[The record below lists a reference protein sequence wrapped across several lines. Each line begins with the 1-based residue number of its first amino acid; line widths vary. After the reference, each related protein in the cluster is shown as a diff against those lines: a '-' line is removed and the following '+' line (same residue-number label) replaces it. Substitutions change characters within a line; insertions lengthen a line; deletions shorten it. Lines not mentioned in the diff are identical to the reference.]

1 MSYRQPSTG
10 MWVPG
15 VKKAQ
20 MSDRG
25 EEQLPPVVSVTS
37 LPIESREK
45 EILYAVETSSVVILA
60 GETGSGKT
68 TQTPQYL
75 YRAKFGKIAVTQ
87 PRRIAAI
94 TVAERVASE
103 MGVRLGGE
111 VGYAVRFE
119 EKWDP
124 ERTGIK
130 FLTDG
135 MLVRETML
143 DPLLTH
149 YNVIMLDEAHERNLE
164 TDILLGLLKK
174 ILKKRP
180 DLRVIVASATLHIES
195 FVKFFSSIK
204 HDGAA
209 SGTKQTVSAISVQG
223 RQYPVDI
230 LYLKAPTANFEQK
243 AIDAIV
249 DIHTREKPGDIL
261 VFLPG
266 QDEIDHVVQALA
278 QMGSPT
284 LLPLAFY
291 GSLPVNV
298 QQAVFEPTPPHIRK
312 VIVATTIAETSVT
325 IPGVVY
331 VVDSCFV
338 KLPFYNPLTGI
349 EALITTLESKAA
361 AKQRAGRAG
370 RLRAGKCF
378 RLVTETTYH
387 EKFHKYT
394 IPQIQRTNLAP
405 IVLHLL
411 SMGIQD
417 IVHFDF
423 LSPPTPE
430 ALSRALEVL
439 YSLGAIS
446 SDCLLVEPLGA
457 HMAEFPVDPF
467 LSKMLLASFEFGC
480 TEEALTIASMVSVDD
495 IFINPRNSKERQ
507 AKLKECVAEFA
518 HQQGDHIT
526 YLHIYNEFIEN
537 DASRSW
543 CDEHYLHHRILVRAT
558 EIRKQLHRYVKRF
571 ATNGA
576 SIQSCGGNNQA
587 VLQCL
592 VAGFF
597 ANAAKLH
604 GSGTYRTIKDGR
616 IVHVHP
622 TSVLNSFIRSPEWIL
637 YHQSVL
643 TDKEYVREIS
653 SIDPRWLVT
662 AAPEYYLC
670 KEVSAV
676 VSGSSGDMGL
686 PKGPPPR
693 AAAST
698 TSTAAATDANGR
710 ILFRRPTT
718 TQGGAAKKPKLP
730 VHIGKSKGGLR
741 SQF

>member
-1 MSYRQPSTG
+1 MAYRSSTSG

-25 EEQLPPVVSVTS
+25 EEQLPPVVSVSS
-37 LPIESREK
+37 LPIEVREK

-111 VGYAVRFE
+111 VQSNSPLRFE

-143 DPLLTH
+143 DPLLSH

-164 TDILLGLLKK
+164 TDILLGLIKK
-174 ILKKRP
+174 ILKRRP
-180 DLRVIVASATLHIES
+180 DLRVVH
-195 FVKFFSSIK
+195 
-204 HDGAA
+204 
-209 SGTKQTVSAISVQG
+209 
-223 RQYPVDI
+223 
-230 LYLKAPTANFEQK
+230 
-243 AIDAIV
+243 
-249 DIHTREKPGDIL
+249 
-261 VFLPG
+261 
-266 QDEIDHVVQALA
+266 EIDHVVHRLS
-278 QMGSPT
+278 QMASRT

-291 GSLPVNV
+291 GSLPVHV
-298 QQAVFEPTPPHIRK
+298 QQAVFELPPPHIRK

-349 EALITTLESKAA
+349 EALVTTVESKAA

-370 RLRAGKCF
+370 RMRKCF
-378 RLVTETTYH
+378 RLVTEATYRKSFQKH
-387 EKFHKYT
+387 T

-430 ALSRALEVL
+430 ALIRALEVL
-439 YSLGAIS
+439 YVCPYWYSLGAIS
-446 SDCLLVEPLGA
+446 KDCQLVEPLGA

-467 LSKMLLASFEFGC
+467 MSKMLLSSFEFGYDLLKELEIAKQRHVCRC
-480 TEEALTIASMVSVDD
+480 TEEALTIASMLS
-495 IFINPRNSKERQ
+495 
-507 AKLKECVAEFA
+507 EF
-518 HQQGDHIT
+518 
-526 YLHIYNEFIEN
+526 LEN
-537 DASRSW
+537 DLSRSW
-543 CDEHYLHHRILVRAT
+543 CDEHCLHHRILMRAT
-558 EIRKQLHRYVKRF
+558 EIRKQLH
-571 ATNGA
+571 
-576 SIQSCGGNNQA
+576 
-587 VLQCL
+587 
-592 VAGFF
+592 
-597 ANAAKLH
+597 
-604 GSGTYRTIKDGR
+604 RTIKDGR

-622 TSVLNSFIRSPEWIL
+622 TSVLNSFIRSPEWVL

-653 SIDPRWLVT
+653 R
-662 AAPEYYLC
+662 
-670 KEVSAV
+670 
-676 VSGSSGDMGL
+676 
-686 PKGPPPR
+686 
-693 AAAST
+693 
-698 TSTAAATDANGR
+698 
-710 ILFRRPTT
+710 
-718 TQGGAAKKPKLP
+718 
-730 VHIGKSKGGLR
+730 
-741 SQF
+741 

>member
-1 MSYRQPSTG
+1 MAYRSSTSG

-25 EEQLPPVVSVTS
+25 EEQLPPVVSVSS
-37 LPIESREK
+37 LPIEVREK

-143 DPLLTH
+143 DPLLSH

-164 TDILLGLLKK
+164 TDILLGLIKK
-174 ILKKRP
+174 ILKRRP
-180 DLRVIVASATLHIES
+180 DLRV
-195 FVKFFSSIK
+195 
-204 HDGAA
+204 
-209 SGTKQTVSAISVQG
+209 G
-223 RQYPVDI
+223 RQFPVDV
-230 LYLKAPTANFEQK
+230 LYLQEPAANFEQK
-243 AIDAIV
+243 AIDTVLAI
-249 DIHTREKPGDIL
+249 HEREAP
-261 VFLPG
+261 
-266 QDEIDHVVQALA
+266 
-278 QMGSPT
+278 
-284 LLPLAFY
+284 
-291 GSLPVNV
+291 
-298 QQAVFEPTPPHIRK
+298 

-349 EALITTLESKAA
+349 EALVTTVESKAA

-370 RLRAGKCF
+370 RMRKCF
-378 RLVTETTYH
+378 RLVTEATYRKSFQKH
-387 EKFHKYT
+387 T

-430 ALSRALEVL
+430 ALIRALEVL
-439 YSLGAIS
+439 YV
-446 SDCLLVEPLGA
+446 CPYW
-457 HMAEFPVDPF
+457 F
-467 LSKMLLASFEFGC
+467 L
-480 TEEALTIASMVSVDD
+480 D
-495 IFINPRNSKERQ
+495 
-507 AKLKECVAEFA
+507 
-518 HQQGDHIT
+518 
-526 YLHIYNEFIEN
+526 
-537 DASRSW
+537 
-543 CDEHYLHHRILVRAT
+543 
-558 EIRKQLHRYVKRF
+558 
-571 ATNGA
+571 
-576 SIQSCGGNNQA
+576 
-587 VLQCL
+587 
-592 VAGFF
+592 
-597 ANAAKLH
+597 
-604 GSGTYRTIKDGR
+604 
-616 IVHVHP
+616 
-622 TSVLNSFIRSPEWIL
+622 
-637 YHQSVL
+637 
-643 TDKEYVREIS
+643 
-653 SIDPRWLVT
+653 
-662 AAPEYYLC
+662 
-670 KEVSAV
+670 
-676 VSGSSGDMGL
+676 
-686 PKGPPPR
+686 
-693 AAAST
+693 
-698 TSTAAATDANGR
+698 
-710 ILFRRPTT
+710 
-718 TQGGAAKKPKLP
+718 
-730 VHIGKSKGGLR
+730 
-741 SQF
+741 

>member
-1 MSYRQPSTG
+1 MAYRSSTSG

-25 EEQLPPVVSVTS
+25 EEQLPPVVSVSS
-37 LPIESREK
+37 LPIEVREK

-103 MGVRLGGE
+103 MGVRIGGE
-111 VGYAVRFE
+111 VRNQIRPVGYAVRFE

-143 DPLLTH
+143 DPLLSH

-164 TDILLGLLKK
+164 TDILLGLIKK

-180 DLRVIVASATLHIES
+180 DLRV
-195 FVKFFSSIK
+195 
-204 HDGAA
+204 
-209 SGTKQTVSAISVQG
+209 G
-223 RQYPVDI
+223 RQFPVDV
-230 LYLKAPTANFEQK
+230 LYLQEPAANFEQK
-243 AIDAIV
+243 AIDTVLAI
-249 DIHTREKPGDIL
+249 HEREAPGDIL

-266 QDEIDHVVQALA
+266 QDEIDHVVQRLS
-278 QMGSPT
+278 QMASRT

-291 GSLPVNV
+291 GSLPVHV
-298 QQAVFEPTPPHIRK
+298 QQAVFELPPPHIRK

-349 EALITTLESKAA
+349 EALVTTVESKAA

-370 RLRAGKCF
+370 RMRKCF
-378 RLVTETTYH
+378 RLVTEATYRKSFQKH
-387 EKFHKYT
+387 T

-430 ALSRALEVL
+430 ALIRALEVL
-439 YSLGAIS
+439 YV
-446 SDCLLVEPLGA
+446 CPYW
-457 HMAEFPVDPF
+457 F
-467 LSKMLLASFEFGC
+467 L
-480 TEEALTIASMVSVDD
+480 D
-495 IFINPRNSKERQ
+495 
-507 AKLKECVAEFA
+507 
-518 HQQGDHIT
+518 
-526 YLHIYNEFIEN
+526 
-537 DASRSW
+537 
-543 CDEHYLHHRILVRAT
+543 
-558 EIRKQLHRYVKRF
+558 
-571 ATNGA
+571 
-576 SIQSCGGNNQA
+576 
-587 VLQCL
+587 
-592 VAGFF
+592 
-597 ANAAKLH
+597 
-604 GSGTYRTIKDGR
+604 
-616 IVHVHP
+616 
-622 TSVLNSFIRSPEWIL
+622 
-637 YHQSVL
+637 
-643 TDKEYVREIS
+643 
-653 SIDPRWLVT
+653 
-662 AAPEYYLC
+662 
-670 KEVSAV
+670 
-676 VSGSSGDMGL
+676 
-686 PKGPPPR
+686 
-693 AAAST
+693 
-698 TSTAAATDANGR
+698 
-710 ILFRRPTT
+710 
-718 TQGGAAKKPKLP
+718 
-730 VHIGKSKGGLR
+730 
-741 SQF
+741 

>member
-1 MSYRQPSTG
+1 MAYRSSTSG

-25 EEQLPPVVSVTS
+25 EEQLPPVVSVSS
-37 LPIESREK
+37 LPIEVREK

-111 VGYAVRFE
+111 VQSNSPLRFE

-143 DPLLTH
+143 DPLLSH

-164 TDILLGLLKK
+164 TDILLGLIKK
-174 ILKKRP
+174 ILKRRP
-180 DLRVIVASATLHIES
+180 DLRVVRTIVASATLHVES
-195 FVKFFSSIK
+195 FVRFFSSVK
-204 HDGAA
+204 HDANV
-209 SGTKQTVSAISVQG
+209 KQPVVSIAVQG
-223 RQYPVDI
+223 RQFPVDV
-230 LYLKAPTANFEQK
+230 LYLQEPAANFEQK
-243 AIDAIV
+243 AIDTVLAI
-249 DIHTREKPGDIL
+249 HEREAP
-261 VFLPG
+261 
-266 QDEIDHVVQALA
+266 
-278 QMGSPT
+278 
-284 LLPLAFY
+284 
-291 GSLPVNV
+291 
-298 QQAVFEPTPPHIRK
+298 

-349 EALITTLESKAA
+349 EALVTTVESKAA

-370 RLRAGKCF
+370 RMRKCF
-378 RLVTETTYH
+378 RLVTEATYRKSFQKH
-387 EKFHKYT
+387 T

-430 ALSRALEVL
+430 ALIRALEVL
-439 YSLGAIS
+439 YVCPYWYSLGAIS
-446 SDCLLVEPLGA
+446 KDCQLVEPLGA

-467 LSKMLLASFEFGC
+467 MSKMLLSSFEFGYDLLKELEIAKQRHVCRC
-480 TEEALTIASMVSVDD
+480 TEEALTIASMLS
-495 IFINPRNSKERQ
+495 
-507 AKLKECVAEFA
+507 EF
-518 HQQGDHIT
+518 
-526 YLHIYNEFIEN
+526 LEN
-537 DASRSW
+537 DLSRSW
-543 CDEHYLHHRILVRAT
+543 CDEHCLHHRILMRAT
-558 EIRKQLHRYVKRF
+558 EIRKQLH
-571 ATNGA
+571 
-576 SIQSCGGNNQA
+576 
-587 VLQCL
+587 
-592 VAGFF
+592 
-597 ANAAKLH
+597 
-604 GSGTYRTIKDGR
+604 RTIKDGR

-622 TSVLNSFIRSPEWIL
+622 TSVLNSFIRSPEWVL

-653 SIDPRWLVT
+653 R
-662 AAPEYYLC
+662 
-670 KEVSAV
+670 
-676 VSGSSGDMGL
+676 
-686 PKGPPPR
+686 
-693 AAAST
+693 
-698 TSTAAATDANGR
+698 
-710 ILFRRPTT
+710 
-718 TQGGAAKKPKLP
+718 
-730 VHIGKSKGGLR
+730 
-741 SQF
+741 

>member
-1 MSYRQPSTG
+1 MAYRSSTSG

-25 EEQLPPVVSVTS
+25 EEQLPPVVSVSS
-37 LPIESREK
+37 LPIEVREK

-103 MGVRLGGE
+103 MGVRLGSE
-111 VGYAVRFE
+111 VRNQIRPVGYAVRFE

-143 DPLLTH
+143 DPLLSH

-164 TDILLGLLKK
+164 TDILLGLIKK

-180 DLRVIVASATLHIES
+180 DLRV
-195 FVKFFSSIK
+195 
-204 HDGAA
+204 
-209 SGTKQTVSAISVQG
+209 G
-223 RQYPVDI
+223 RQFPVDV
-230 LYLKAPTANFEQK
+230 LYLQEPAANFEQK
-243 AIDAIV
+243 AIDTVLAI
-249 DIHTREKPGDIL
+249 HEREAPGDIL

-266 QDEIDHVVQALA
+266 QDEIDHVVQRLS
-278 QMGSPT
+278 QMASRT

-291 GSLPVNV
+291 GSLPVHV
-298 QQAVFEPTPPHIRK
+298 QQAVFELPPPHIRK

-349 EALITTLESKAA
+349 EALVTTVESKAA

-370 RLRAGKCF
+370 RMRKCF
-378 RLVTETTYH
+378 RLVTEATYRKSFQKH
-387 EKFHKYT
+387 T

-430 ALSRALEVL
+430 ALIRALEVL
-439 YSLGAIS
+439 YV
-446 SDCLLVEPLGA
+446 CPYW
-457 HMAEFPVDPF
+457 F
-467 LSKMLLASFEFGC
+467 L
-480 TEEALTIASMVSVDD
+480 D
-495 IFINPRNSKERQ
+495 
-507 AKLKECVAEFA
+507 
-518 HQQGDHIT
+518 
-526 YLHIYNEFIEN
+526 
-537 DASRSW
+537 
-543 CDEHYLHHRILVRAT
+543 
-558 EIRKQLHRYVKRF
+558 
-571 ATNGA
+571 
-576 SIQSCGGNNQA
+576 
-587 VLQCL
+587 
-592 VAGFF
+592 
-597 ANAAKLH
+597 
-604 GSGTYRTIKDGR
+604 
-616 IVHVHP
+616 
-622 TSVLNSFIRSPEWIL
+622 
-637 YHQSVL
+637 
-643 TDKEYVREIS
+643 
-653 SIDPRWLVT
+653 
-662 AAPEYYLC
+662 
-670 KEVSAV
+670 
-676 VSGSSGDMGL
+676 
-686 PKGPPPR
+686 
-693 AAAST
+693 
-698 TSTAAATDANGR
+698 
-710 ILFRRPTT
+710 
-718 TQGGAAKKPKLP
+718 
-730 VHIGKSKGGLR
+730 
-741 SQF
+741 

>member
-1 MSYRQPSTG
+1 MAYRSSTSG

-25 EEQLPPVVSVTS
+25 EEQLPPVVSVSS
-37 LPIESREK
+37 LPIEVREK

-103 MGVRLGGE
+103 MGVRIGGE
-111 VGYAVRFE
+111 VRNQIRPVGYAVRFE

-143 DPLLTH
+143 DPLLSH

-164 TDILLGLLKK
+164 TDILLGLIKK

-180 DLRVIVASATLHIES
+180 DLRV
-195 FVKFFSSIK
+195 
-204 HDGAA
+204 
-209 SGTKQTVSAISVQG
+209 G
-223 RQYPVDI
+223 RQFPVDV
-230 LYLKAPTANFEQK
+230 LYLQEPAANFEQK
-243 AIDAIV
+243 AIDTVLAI
-249 DIHTREKPGDIL
+249 HEREAPGDIL

-266 QDEIDHVVQALA
+266 QDEIDHVVQRLS
-278 QMGSPT
+278 QMASRT

-291 GSLPVNV
+291 GSLPVHV
-298 QQAVFEPTPPHIRK
+298 QQAVFELPPPHIRK

-349 EALITTLESKAA
+349 EALVTTVESKAA

-370 RLRAGKCF
+370 RMRKCF
-378 RLVTETTYH
+378 RLVTEATYRKSFQKH
-387 EKFHKYT
+387 T

-430 ALSRALEVL
+430 ALIRALEVL
-439 YSLGAIS
+439 YV
-446 SDCLLVEPLGA
+446 CP
-457 HMAEFPVDPF
+457 HWF
-467 LSKMLLASFEFGC
+467 L
-480 TEEALTIASMVSVDD
+480 D
-495 IFINPRNSKERQ
+495 
-507 AKLKECVAEFA
+507 
-518 HQQGDHIT
+518 
-526 YLHIYNEFIEN
+526 
-537 DASRSW
+537 
-543 CDEHYLHHRILVRAT
+543 
-558 EIRKQLHRYVKRF
+558 
-571 ATNGA
+571 
-576 SIQSCGGNNQA
+576 
-587 VLQCL
+587 
-592 VAGFF
+592 
-597 ANAAKLH
+597 
-604 GSGTYRTIKDGR
+604 
-616 IVHVHP
+616 
-622 TSVLNSFIRSPEWIL
+622 
-637 YHQSVL
+637 
-643 TDKEYVREIS
+643 
-653 SIDPRWLVT
+653 
-662 AAPEYYLC
+662 
-670 KEVSAV
+670 
-676 VSGSSGDMGL
+676 
-686 PKGPPPR
+686 
-693 AAAST
+693 
-698 TSTAAATDANGR
+698 
-710 ILFRRPTT
+710 
-718 TQGGAAKKPKLP
+718 
-730 VHIGKSKGGLR
+730 
-741 SQF
+741 

>member
-1 MSYRQPSTG
+1 MAYRSSTSG

-25 EEQLPPVVSVTS
+25 EEQLPPVVSVSS
-37 LPIESREK
+37 LPIEVREK

-103 MGVRLGGE
+103 MGVRIGGE

-143 DPLLTH
+143 DPLLSH

-164 TDILLGLLKK
+164 TDILLGLIKK

-180 DLRVIVASATLHIES
+180 DLRVIVASATLHVES
-195 FVKFFSSIK
+195 FVRFFSSVK
-204 HDGAA
+204 HDANV
-209 SGTKQTVSAISVQG
+209 KQPVVSIAVQG
-223 RQYPVDI
+223 RQFPVDV
-230 LYLKAPTANFEQK
+230 LYLQEPAANFEQK
-243 AIDAIV
+243 AIDTVLAI
-249 DIHTREKPGDIL
+249 HEREAPGDIL

-266 QDEIDHVVQALA
+266 QDEIDHVVQRLS
-278 QMGSPT
+278 QMASRT

-291 GSLPVNV
+291 GSLPVHV
-298 QQAVFEPTPPHIRK
+298 QQAVFELPPPHIRK

-349 EALITTLESKAA
+349 EALVTTVESKAA

-370 RLRAGKCF
+370 RMRPGKCF
-378 RLVTETTYH
+378 RLVTEATYRKSFQKH
-387 EKFHKYT
+387 T

-430 ALSRALEVL
+430 ALIRALEVL

-446 SDCLLVEPLGA
+446 KDCQLVEPLGA

-467 LSKMLLASFEFGC
+467 MSKMLLSSFEFGC
-480 TEEALTIASMVSVDD
+480 TEEALTIASMLSVDD
-495 IFINPRNSKERQ
+495 IFIHPRSSKERQ
-507 AKLKECVAEFA
+507 LKVKEAVAGFA
-518 HQQGDHIT
+518 HQQGDHVT
-526 YLHIYNEFIEN
+526 YLHIYKEFLEN
-537 DASRSW
+537 DLSRSW
-543 CDEHYLHHRILVRAT
+543 CDEHCLHHRILMRAT

-571 ATNGA
+571 ATA
-576 SIQSCGGNNQA
+576 DRTIQSCGDNIQP
-587 VLQCL
+587 VLQCI
-592 VAGFF
+592 VAGYF

-604 GSGTYRTIKDGR
+604 GSSTYRTIKDGR

-622 TSVLNSFIRSPEWIL
+622 TSVLNSFIRSPEWVL

-670 KEVSAV
+670 KDVSAV
-676 VSGSSGDMGL
+676 VSGSSGAVGL
-686 PKGPPPR
+686 PKAPP
-693 AAAST
+693 
-698 TSTAAATDANGR
+698 STAAATDASGR

-718 TQGGAAKKPKLP
+718 QATDSKKPKMP

>member
-1 MSYRQPSTG
+1 MAYRSSTSG

-25 EEQLPPVVSVTS
+25 EEQLPPVVSVSS
-37 LPIESREK
+37 LPIEVREK

-111 VGYAVRFE
+111 VQSNSPLRFE

-143 DPLLTH
+143 DPLLSH

-164 TDILLGLLKK
+164 TDILLGLIKK
-174 ILKKRP
+174 ILKRRP
-180 DLRVIVASATLHIES
+180 DLRVVPT
-195 FVKFFSSIK
+195 
-204 HDGAA
+204 GC
-209 SGTKQTVSAISVQG
+209 G
-223 RQYPVDI
+223 RQFPVDV
-230 LYLKAPTANFEQK
+230 LYLQEPAANFEQK
-243 AIDAIV
+243 AIDTVLAI
-249 DIHTREKPGDIL
+249 HEREAP
-261 VFLPG
+261 
-266 QDEIDHVVQALA
+266 
-278 QMGSPT
+278 
-284 LLPLAFY
+284 
-291 GSLPVNV
+291 
-298 QQAVFEPTPPHIRK
+298 

-349 EALITTLESKAA
+349 EALVTTVESKAA

-370 RLRAGKCF
+370 RMRKCF
-378 RLVTETTYH
+378 RLVTEATYRKSFQKH
-387 EKFHKYT
+387 T

-430 ALSRALEVL
+430 ALIRALEVL
-439 YSLGAIS
+439 YVCPYWYSLGAIS
-446 SDCLLVEPLGA
+446 KDCQLVEPLGA

-467 LSKMLLASFEFGC
+467 MSKMLLSSFEFGYDLLKELEIAKQRHVCRC
-480 TEEALTIASMVSVDD
+480 TEEALTIASMLSVDD
-495 IFINPRNSKERQ
+495 IFIHPRS
-507 AKLKECVAEFA
+507 
-518 HQQGDHIT
+518 
-526 YLHIYNEFIEN
+526 
-537 DASRSW
+537 
-543 CDEHYLHHRILVRAT
+543 
-558 EIRKQLHRYVKRF
+558 
-571 ATNGA
+571 
-576 SIQSCGGNNQA
+576 
-587 VLQCL
+587 
-592 VAGFF
+592 
-597 ANAAKLH
+597 
-604 GSGTYRTIKDGR
+604 TIKDGR

-622 TSVLNSFIRSPEWIL
+622 TSVLNSFIRSPEWVL

-653 SIDPRWLVT
+653 R
-662 AAPEYYLC
+662 
-670 KEVSAV
+670 
-676 VSGSSGDMGL
+676 
-686 PKGPPPR
+686 
-693 AAAST
+693 
-698 TSTAAATDANGR
+698 
-710 ILFRRPTT
+710 
-718 TQGGAAKKPKLP
+718 
-730 VHIGKSKGGLR
+730 
-741 SQF
+741 